1 MSMCALTSRIPT
13 RIQIGKPEQG
23 YTYDLDDMTGRWRC
37 WRGSIY
43 ANVEKGE
50 KLVLVPNEEV
60 ERETAGFT
68 AYDAKEVNFR
78 LEDGEAMFMTDEDV
92 LQPGWHRWKYNENR
106 GRAKWAKWSDEEL
119 MYKTTI
125 TGWTAVRG
133 SGTGN
138 KRGEAYA
145 SSRWGESVIG
155 RGVGGAYTCLGSRS
169 SGNGKRDGSLR
180 RVVAIGAG
188 RSRDPPGG
196 VYTRPGTSSSGG
208 GKRNSSRW
216 NAGWK
221 KGPSCVRRWW

>member
-1 MSMCALTSRIPT
+1 MHADV
-13 RIQIGKPEQG
+13 KE
-23 YTYDLDDMTGRWRC
+23 
-37 WRGSIY
+37 
-43 ANVEKGE
+43 GE

-60 ERETAGFT
+60 ERGTAGFT

-78 LEDGEAMFMTDEDV
+78 LEDGEAVFTTGENV
-92 LQPGWHRWKYNENR
+92 LQPGWHRWKYNVIR
-106 GRAKWAKWSDEEL
+106 GQAKWAKWSDEEL
-119 MYKTTI
+119 MFKTTI

-155 RGVGGAYTCLGSRS
+155 AALGGVYTRPGSRS
-169 SGNGKRDGSLR
+169 SGGGKRDCSLR

-196 VYTRPGTSSSGG
+196 VYTRPGTSSSGV
-208 GKRNSSRW
+208 GKRNSSR
-216 NAGWK
+216 ATGGWK
-221 KGPSCVRRWW
+221 SGASRLRRRR